1 MSITNGFLGDYA
13 QVLAQMRGPSPPDRA
28 GAGAGAGTE
37 VDCRSALLTAV
48 AELTPELRPVRMLLE
63 ACRDDPARFQEEVLG
78 RRLWAKQVEVCQAI
92 ARSPI
97 TVVPAGRAV
106 GKSFL
111 LAGTVLWWLYTR
123 PGSLVITTGPDH
135 RQVVSVLWKEIRRAL
150 QPRGGLEGRDSRGL
164 VLGHDHL
171 TAGYNSPQRL
181 VVKMGTDWGAL
192 GFAAQYEEGFSG
204 QHAGELLVIVDEASG
219 VAAPIWSAIHGLAA
233 SRLVAAGNPIRYDC
247 HFRELHDLATSSLVL
262 CPFVPCFVM
271 GRPRTFRS
279 RPPPRPTFSHGLTP
293 QQTDLISP
301 AANKGQGPR
310 TKDKKHRLR
319 AHIEPGQPR
328 RQ

>member
-1 MSITNGFLGDYA
+1 
-13 QVLAQMRGPSPPDRA
+13 MR
-28 GAGAGAGTE
+28 T
-37 VDCRSALLTAV
+37 LLD
-48 AELTPELRPVRMLLE
+48 

-78 RRLWAKQVEVCQAI
+78 RRLWAKQVEVCRAI

-150 QPRGGLEGRDSRGL
+150 RPRKGLVGPDGRGL

-204 QHAGELLVIVDEASG
+204 QHAGDLLVIVDEASG

-233 SRLVAAGNPIRYDC
+233 SRLVVAGNPIRYDC
-247 HFRELHDLATSSLVL
+247 HFRELHDLAASSLVL
-262 CPFVPCFVM
+262 CPSSLVCD
-271 GRPRTFRS
+271 GESKTLRS
-279 RPPPRPTFSHGLTP
+279 RPPPRPTFSRGLTP

-301 AANKGQGPR
+301 ADNKGQR
-310 TKDKKHRLR
+310 TRTRTSSIISVPIRASKAPTPIRTSHPSGWHRGR
-319 AHIEPGQPR
+319 S
-328 RQ
+328 

>member
-1 MSITNGFLGDYA
+1 
-13 QVLAQMRGPSPPDRA
+13 MR
-28 GAGAGAGTE
+28 T
-37 VDCRSALLTAV
+37 
-48 AELTPELRPVRMLLE
+48 LLE

-150 QPRGGLEGRDSRGL
+150 RPRRGLEGRDSRGL

-204 QHAGELLVIVDEASG
+204 QHAGDLLVIVDEASG

-247 HFRELHDLATSSLVL
+247 HFRELHDLAT
-262 CPFVPCFVM
+262 
-271 GRPRTFRS
+271 R
-279 RPPPRPTFSHGLTP
+279 
-293 QQTDLISP
+293 
-301 AANKGQGPR
+301 
-310 TKDKKHRLR
+310 
-319 AHIEPGQPR
+319 
-328 RQ
+328 

>member
-1 MSITNGFLGDYA
+1 MPA
-13 QVLAQMRGPSPPDRA
+13 AM
-28 GAGAGAGTE
+28 
-37 VDCRSALLTAV
+37 
-48 AELTPELRPVRMLLE
+48 TP
-63 ACRDDPARFQEEVLG
+63 RFQEEVLG
-78 RRLWAKQVEVCQAI
+78 RRLWAKQVEVCGAI

-150 QPRGGLEGRDSRGL
+150 RPRTGGGRDSRGF

-204 QHAGELLVIVDEASG
+204 QHAGDLLVIVDEASG

-233 SRLVAAGNPIRYDC
+233 SRLVVAGNPIRYDC
-247 HFRELHDLATSSLVL
+247 HFRELHDLAVSSLVP
-262 CPFVPCFVM
+262 CPSSLVCD
-271 GRPRTFRS
+271 GESNDSSIATS
-279 RPPPRPTFSHGLTP
+279 AAADLQPRP
-293 QQTDLISP
+293 DP
-301 AANKGQGPR
+301 AANRPDLPGRQQR
-310 TKDKKHRLR
+310 TKDKGQRTSSIVSVPISSLESPDADKDVSPVGMASRTFLNQMREIHGEESPWWRSNILG
-319 AHIEPGQPR
+319 IFPGQESVRFLPVGLAR
-328 RQ
+328 RLHAGGRAP

>member
-1 MSITNGFLGDYA
+1 MKS
-13 QVLAQMRGPSPPDRA
+13 RHSPPDSPEGSRA
-28 GAGAGAGTE
+28 AAKHRPLGFTGGKRFSQESAFLDGPERKRPKDGQKEAPAEE
-37 VDCRSALLTAV
+37 VDCRDLLLAP
-48 AELTPELRPVRMLLE
+48 AEELAPSCGRSGSCSTRAATTP
-63 ACRDDPARFQEEVLG
+63 RFQEEVLG

-123 PGSLVITTGPDH
+123 PMSLVITTGPDH

-150 QPRGGLEGRDSRGL
+150 RPRFEQGRRVSPGL

-181 VVKMGTDWGAL
+181 SVKLGTDWGAL

-204 QHAGELLVIVDEASG
+204 QHAGDLLVIVDEASG

-233 SRLVAAGNPIRYDC
+233 SRAGG
-247 HFRELHDLATSSLVL
+247 
-262 CPFVPCFVM
+262 
-271 GRPRTFRS
+271 GRQPDPLRLPLPRA
-279 RPPPRPTFSHGLTP
+279 PRPGREGL
-293 QQTDLISP
+293 DDHHVGRHLE
-301 AANKGQGPR
+301 PR
-310 TKDKKHRLR
+310 IARRPERRLARR
-319 AHIEPGQPR
+319 AWR
-328 RQ
+328 RGRS